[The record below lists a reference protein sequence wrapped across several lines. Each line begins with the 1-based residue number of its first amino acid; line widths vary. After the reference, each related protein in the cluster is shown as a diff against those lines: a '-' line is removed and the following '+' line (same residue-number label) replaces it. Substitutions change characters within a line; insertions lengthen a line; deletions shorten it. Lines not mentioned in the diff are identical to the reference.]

1 MSKMMRLATA
11 LQIHGS
17 VLPDQAWKLL
27 PGQAVSMDR
36 SKGRRLA
43 CTAGRIWVTLEHSS
57 GDVILEANQ
66 SLDIDEN
73 GRIVISALDSGAF
86 KVA

>member
-1 MSKMMRLATA
+1 MSKMMRLGAA

-17 VLPDQAWKLL
+17 VLPDQVWRLL
-27 PGQAVSMDR
+27 PGQAVSMEH

-43 CTAGRIWVTLEHSS
+43 CTAGRIWVTLEHNS
-57 GDVILEANQ
+57 GDIILEANQ

-73 GRIVISALDSGAF
+73 GRIVISALDSCAF